1 MRLSTMVAAVSL
13 LSGCTGPP
21 PTAFNPL
28 RNTYPIAGQHY
39 PPRGSTPLPHETQ
52 QSSEQEHQEAEL
64 KVQAM
69 TKEQIQSE
77 ESICTPGYGL
87 AERGLTIEQ
96 IRICGVLTPPLKT
109 VRNMHPGDE
118 TWCRSQAA
126 ADWIIASMD
135 RMADLYM
142 MSWLESETT
151 RKSGWASAK
160 EIYDGQRVSK
170 VYDVTEGYSVCF
182 SSVAGLCESKPPSE
196 FSACHATAEFRN
208 GQKFSGTFSSG
219 RMLAFMLGL
228 RKDLERYVDVMFFR
242 PDGTF
247 GTE

>member
-1 MRLSTMVAAVSL
+1 VRLPLVVAAVSL
-13 LSGCTGPP
+13 LSGCTGLPG
-21 PTAFNPL
+21 TAFNPP
-28 RNTYPIAGQHY
+28 RNTYPVAGQQY
-39 PPRGSTPLPHETQ
+39 PPRQSTPLPHETQ
-52 QSSEQEHQEAEL
+52 QSPEQEHQEAER

-109 VRNMHPGDE
+109 VRSIHPGDE

-142 MSWLESETT
+142 MNWLESETT

-160 EIYDGQRVSK
+160 EFYDGQRVSK
-170 VYDVTEGYSVCF
+170 VYDVTEGYQKCTSNVP
-182 SSVAGLCESKPPSE
+182 GLCEGKPAPE
-196 FSACHATAEFRN
+196 FSACHATAELRN

-219 RMLAFMLGL
+219 RILALTLGL
-228 RKDLERYVDVMFFR
+228 RRNPERYVDVMFFR

-247 GTE
+247 D